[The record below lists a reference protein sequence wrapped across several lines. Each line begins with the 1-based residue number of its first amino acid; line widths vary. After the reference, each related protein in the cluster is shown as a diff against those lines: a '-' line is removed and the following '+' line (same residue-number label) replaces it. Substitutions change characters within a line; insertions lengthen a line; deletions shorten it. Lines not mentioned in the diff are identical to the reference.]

1 MTSKVGI
8 LANGDLV
15 AVVPDPL
22 LGKYALIFFE
32 GSNFGLLPVFDRY
45 RHVIDSHVIARDQAY
60 VKYACII
67 M

>member
-1 MTSKVGI
+1 MTSKVFV
-8 LANGDLV
+8 LANGNRV
-15 AVVPDPL
+15 AAVPGPL

-32 GSNFGLLPVFDRY
+32 GTNFGLLPVFDRY

-60 VKYACII
+60 VKYVCVI